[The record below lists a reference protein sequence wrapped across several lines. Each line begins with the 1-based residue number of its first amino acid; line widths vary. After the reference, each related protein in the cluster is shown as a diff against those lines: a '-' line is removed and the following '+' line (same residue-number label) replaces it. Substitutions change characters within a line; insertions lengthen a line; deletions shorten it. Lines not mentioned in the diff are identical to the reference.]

1 MTLLRL
7 QPGIGSSDSPA
18 PMTEPTPATGPA
30 ADAESAG
37 ERTFSGA
44 QVPAASGTDLDTCAA
59 ALPAWPGAEAL
70 PGLLIVAPHP
80 DDEIAGAGGLFAAA
94 LDAGIPV
101 RLAAVTDGEGSHPPE
116 AIDPAELAAIRRGET
131 DAALQVLAD
140 AAGCPVP
147 PVTRLSIPD
156 GAVAE
161 HEETLAGRL
170 AELLDELPTG
180 TWIAAPL
187 RTDGHP
193 DHDAAGRAAFA
204 AAATRP
210 TCPVVEYPVWLW
222 QHTAPADVPDELAA
236 AAVRLDVPER
246 LRASL
251 PAALDC
257 FRSQVSL
264 DYGVAVDRD
273 PAAGPEAVVLPA
285 RVRER
290 MCRERQVVF
299 VHRSAGFDDLYR
311 HADDPWSV
319 GQRWYERRRA
329 ELIMAMLPKPRF
341 DRAFEPGCSIGMLS
355 EQLASRCEELIC
367 ADVVP
372 AAVHAARQRL
382 RARSAGASVEVR
394 CAGIEDWP
402 AGSFDLIVF
411 SELAYYL
418 SDESF
423 AGFLTSAAAS
433 LRPGGVVLAAHWRH
447 PVPGGYR
454 SAESAH
460 AALAGIDG
468 WTRHASYR
476 DADVLIDVIGP
487 DAPSVASQEFLG

>member
-1 MTLLRL
+1 
-7 QPGIGSSDSPA
+7 
-18 PMTEPTPATGPA
+18 MTEPTPATGPA

-44 QVPAASGTDLDTCAA
+44 QVPAASGTEIDTCAA

-341 DRAFEPGCSIGMLS
+341 GRVFEPGCSIGMLS
-355 EQLASRCEELIC
+355 EKLAARCEELIC

-382 RARSAGASVEVR
+382 RASSAGASVEVR

-418 SDESF
+418 SDASF
-423 AGFLTSAAAS
+423 HGFLTSAAAS
-433 LRPGGVVLAAHWRH
+433 LRSGGVVLAAHWRH

-487 DAPSVASQEFLG
+487 DAPSVASQEFFA

>member
-1 MTLLRL
+1 
-7 QPGIGSSDSPA
+7 
-18 PMTEPTPATGPA
+18 MTEPTPATGPA
-30 ADAESAG
+30 ADAESSC

-44 QVPAASGTDLDTCAA
+44 QVPAASGTEIDTCAA

-204 AAATRP
+204 AAAARP

-355 EQLASRCEELIC
+355 EQLADRCEELIC

-382 RARSAGASVEVR
+382 RASSAGASVEVR

-447 PVPGGYR
+447 PVPGGFR

>member
-1 MTLLRL
+1 
-7 QPGIGSSDSPA
+7 
-18 PMTEPTPATGPA
+18 MTEPTPATGPA
-30 ADAESAG
+30 ADAESSC

-44 QVPAASGTDLDTCAA
+44 QVPAASGTEIDTCAA

-341 DRAFEPGCSIGMLS
+341 DRVFEPGCSIGMLS
-355 EQLASRCEELIC
+355 EQLAGRCEELIC

-382 RARSAGASVEVR
+382 RASGAGASVEVR

-487 DAPSVASQEFLG
+487 DAPSVASQEFFA

>member
-1 MTLLRL
+1 
-7 QPGIGSSDSPA
+7 
-18 PMTEPTPATGPA
+18 MTEPTPATGPA

>member
-1 MTLLRL
+1 
-7 QPGIGSSDSPA
+7 
-18 PMTEPTPATGPA
+18 MTEPTPATGPA

-101 RLAAVTDGEGSHPPE
+101 RLAAVTDGEGSHPRE

-273 PAAGPEAVVLPA
+273 PGAGPEAVVLPA
-285 RVRER
+285 GVRER

-329 ELIMAMLPKPRF
+329 GLIMAMLPKPRF

-355 EQLASRCEELIC
+355 EQLAGRCEELIC

-382 RARSAGASVEVR
+382 RASGAGASVEVR

-418 SDESF
+418 SDASF
-423 AGFLTSAAAS
+423 AGFLASAAAS

-476 DADVLIDVIGP
+476 DADVFIDVIGP

>member
-7 QPGIGSSDSPA
+7 QPGIGFSDSPA
-18 PMTEPTPATGPA
+18 PMTELTPATGPA

-37 ERTFSGA
+37 ERTFSGT

-290 MCRERQVVF
+290 LCRERQVVF

-355 EQLASRCEELIC
+355 EQLADRCEELIC

-382 RARSAGASVEVR
+382 RASSAGASVEVR

-402 AGSFDLIVF
+402 TGSFDLIVF

>member
-1 MTLLRL
+1 
-7 QPGIGSSDSPA
+7 
-18 PMTEPTPATGPA
+18 MTEPTPATDPA

-44 QVPAASGTDLDTCAA
+44 QAPAASGTDLDACAA

-80 DDEIAGAGGLFAAA
+80 DDEIAGAGGLLTAA

-101 RLAAVTDGEGSHPPE
+101 RLVAVTDGEGSHPPE
-116 AIDPAELAAIRRGET
+116 AIDSAELAAVRRSET
-131 DAALQVLAD
+131 TAALQVVAA
-140 AAGCPVP
+140 AAGRPVP

-193 DHDAAGRAAFA
+193 DHDATGRAAFA

-222 QHTAPADVPDELAA
+222 QHTPTTALPGDLAA

-246 LRASL
+246 MRAVL
-251 PAALDC
+251 PGALAC

-264 DYGVAVDRD
+264 DCGVAVDRD
-273 PAAGPEAVVLPA
+273 RAAGPEAVVLPA

-290 MCRERQVVF
+290 MCRDRQVLF
-299 VHRSAGFDDLYR
+299 VHPAAGFDDLYR

-329 ELIMAMLPKPRF
+329 ALIMAMLPKPRF
-341 DRAFEPGCSIGMLS
+341 DRVFEPGCSIGMLS
-355 EQLASRCEELIC
+355 EQLAGRCEELIC

-382 RARSAGASVEVR
+382 RASGAGASVQVR

-402 AGSFDLIVF
+402 AGSFDLIVI

-418 SDESF
+418 SDASF
-423 AGFLTSAAAS
+423 HGFLTAAAAS

-447 PVPGGYR
+447 PVPAGFR

-487 DAPSVASQEFLG
+487 DAPSVASQEFFG

>member
-1 MTLLRL
+1 
-7 QPGIGSSDSPA
+7 
-18 PMTEPTPATGPA
+18 MTEPTPATGPA

-59 ALPAWPGAEAL
+59 ALPAWPGPAAL

-140 AAGCPVP
+140 AAGHPVP

-161 HEETLAGRL
+161 HEEVLAGRL

-285 RVRER
+285 GVRER

-329 ELIMAMLPKPRF
+329 GLIMAMLPKPRF
-341 DRAFEPGCSIGMLS
+341 GRVFEPGCSIGMLS
-355 EQLASRCEELIC
+355 EQLAGRCEELIC

-382 RARSAGASVEVR
+382 RASGAGASVEVR

-418 SDESF
+418 SDASF
-423 AGFLTSAAAS
+423 HGFLASAAAS

>member
-1 MTLLRL
+1 
-7 QPGIGSSDSPA
+7 
-18 PMTEPTPATGPA
+18 MTEPTPATDPA

-44 QVPAASGTDLDTCAA
+44 QAPAASGTDLDACAA

-80 DDEIAGAGGLFAAA
+80 DDEIAGAGGLLAAA

-101 RLAAVTDGEGSHPPE
+101 RLVAVTDGEGSHPPE
-116 AIDPAELAAIRRGET
+116 AIDSAELAAVRRSET
-131 DAALQVLAD
+131 TAALQVVAA
-140 AAGCPVP
+140 AAGRPVP

-156 GAVAE
+156 GAVAD
-161 HEETLAGRL
+161 HEQTLAGRL

-193 DHDAAGRAAFA
+193 DHDATGRAAFA
-204 AAATRP
+204 AAAARP

-251 PAALDC
+251 PAALAC

-264 DYGVAVDRD
+264 DCGVAVDRD

-329 ELIMAMLPKPRF
+329 ALIMAMLPKPRF

-355 EQLASRCEELIC
+355 EQLAGRCEELIC

-382 RARSAGASVEVR
+382 HASGAGASVEVR
-394 CAGIEDWP
+394 CSGIEDWP
-402 AGSFDLIVF
+402 AGSFDLIVV

-418 SDESF
+418 SDETF
-423 AGFLTSAAAS
+423 HGFLASAVAS

-447 PVPGGYR
+447 PVPGGFR

>member
-1 MTLLRL
+1 
-7 QPGIGSSDSPA
+7 
-18 PMTEPTPATGPA
+18 MTEPTPATGPA

-44 QVPAASGTDLDTCAA
+44 QVPAASGTEIDTCAA

-94 LDAGIPV
+94 LDAGILV

-116 AIDPAELAAIRRGET
+116 AVDPAELAAIRRGET

-290 MCRERQVVF
+290 LCRERQVVF

-355 EQLASRCEELIC
+355 EQLADRCEELIC

-382 RARSAGASVEVR
+382 RASSAGASVEVR

-402 AGSFDLIVF
+402 TGSFDLIVF

>member
-1 MTLLRL
+1 
-7 QPGIGSSDSPA
+7 
-18 PMTEPTPATGPA
+18 MTEPTPATGPA

-44 QVPAASGTDLDTCAA
+44 QVPAASGTEIDTCAA

-116 AIDPAELAAIRRGET
+116 AVDPAELAAIRRGET

-290 MCRERQVVF
+290 LCRERQVVF

-355 EQLASRCEELIC
+355 EQLADRCEELIC

-382 RARSAGASVEVR
+382 RASSAGASVEVR

-402 AGSFDLIVF
+402 TGSFDLIVF

>member
-1 MTLLRL
+1 
-7 QPGIGSSDSPA
+7 
-18 PMTEPTPATGPA
+18 MTEPTPATGPA

-44 QVPAASGTDLDTCAA
+44 QVPAASGTEIDTCAA

-355 EQLASRCEELIC
+355 EQLADRCEELIC

-372 AAVHAARQRL
+372 AAVHAVRQRL
-382 RARSAGASVEVR
+382 RASGAGASVEVR

-402 AGSFDLIVF
+402 TGSFDLIVF